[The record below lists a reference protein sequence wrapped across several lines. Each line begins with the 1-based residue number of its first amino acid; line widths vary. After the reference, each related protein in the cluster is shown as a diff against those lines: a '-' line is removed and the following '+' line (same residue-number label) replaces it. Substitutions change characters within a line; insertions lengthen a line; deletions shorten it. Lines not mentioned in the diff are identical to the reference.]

1 MRQRN
6 SRLLLI
12 AVLLPAV
19 LCFSAFAQ
27 DLEESED
34 LAIRETLIRLTRAI
48 NNKDAQAY
56 SALVTDK
63 FDLIWRSSMPVSKS
77 NVLKAA
83 NPRFSLFVE
92 MLRRTSEKTAL
103 VDGVYGEGRFSAVL
117 VKREERWLVSALRM
131 AKPTPAQLPL
141 VIAGEPAAPADNS
154 GWISLFDGKTSRNW
168 LNAQNEPFP
177 EASWK
182 IEDGCLKTIPG
193 NVRYSLRTR
202 DSFGSFELRFEWK
215 VAPGANSGVKY
226 HITGLLGWEGGSDAL
241 GYEYQIA
248 DDDGDPGAK
257 LHPSERSAAL
267 YHVRAPLR
275 SVFKPV
281 GEWNSSVVRVDNTHV
296 EHWLNGVKVV
306 EAELDAAF
314 ESPIVLQHHHSEAWF
329 RNVKIRRL

>member
-1 MRQRN
+1 M
-6 SRLLLI
+6 
-12 AVLLPAV
+12 AVLLPAL

-48 NNKDAQAY
+48 NNKDAQSY

-63 FDLIWRSSMPVSKS
+63 FDLIWRSGTPVPKS

-131 AKPTPAQLPL
+131 SKPTPA
-141 VIAGEPAAPADNS
+141 
-154 GWISLFDGKTSRNW
+154 
-168 LNAQNEPFP
+168 
-177 EASWK
+177 
-182 IEDGCLKTIPG
+182 
-193 NVRYSLRTR
+193 
-202 DSFGSFELRFEWK
+202 
-215 VAPGANSGVKY
+215 
-226 HITGLLGWEGGSDAL
+226 
-241 GYEYQIA
+241 
-248 DDDGDPGAK
+248 
-257 LHPSERSAAL
+257 
-267 YHVRAPLR
+267 
-275 SVFKPV
+275 
-281 GEWNSSVVRVDNTHV
+281 VRVDNTHV

-314 ESPIVLQHHHSEAWF
+314 ESPIVLQHHHTEAWF